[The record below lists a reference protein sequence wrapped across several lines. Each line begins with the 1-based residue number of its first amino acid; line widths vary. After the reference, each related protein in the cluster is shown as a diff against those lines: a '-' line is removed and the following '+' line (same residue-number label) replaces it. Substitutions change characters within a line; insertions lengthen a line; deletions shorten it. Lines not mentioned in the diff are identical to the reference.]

1 MRGMREEKG
10 GERERKRG
18 KDRGERKQ
26 KGRKEGRKKV
36 FIYFFCVKDT
46 KTLWPFNSSSK

>member
-1 MRGMREEKG
+1 MRGMREEEG

-18 KDRGERKQ
+18 KDRGESKQ

-36 FIYFFCVKDT
+36 YTSFVLKI
-46 KTLWPFNSSSK
+46 

>member
-1 MRGMREEKG
+1 MRGMREEEG
-10 GERERKRG
+10 GERERKR

-36 FIYFFCVKDT
+36 YTSFVLKI
-46 KTLWPFNSSSK
+46 